1 MSDQPAAATEVRL
14 ALADAAE
21 LADLL
26 EFLRDWLT
34 SSQDSETLAAS
45 LDRFPGSAGTDT
57 SPALQLAL
65 NRFASLLT
73 PTAGEVDF

>member
-1 MSDQPAAATEVRL
+1 MADQPAAATEIRL

-45 LDRFPGSAGTDT
+45 LDRFPGSSGADT

-73 PTAGEVDF
+73 PTTGEVDF

>member
-14 ALADAAE
+14 AVTDAAE

-26 EFLRDWLT
+26 VFLRDWLT
-34 SSQDSETLAAS
+34 SSEDSEALAAS

-65 NRFASLLT
+65 SHFASLLT
-73 PTAGEVDF
+73 PTVSEMDF